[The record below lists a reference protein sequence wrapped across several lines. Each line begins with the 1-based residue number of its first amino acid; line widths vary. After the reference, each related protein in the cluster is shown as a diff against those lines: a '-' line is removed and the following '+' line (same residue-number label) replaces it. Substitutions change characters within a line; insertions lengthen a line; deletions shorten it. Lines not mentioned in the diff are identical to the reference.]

1 MDTFFIESR
10 DPLFGIIIF
19 FLLLFL
25 LSFISYVG
33 GRRKSV
39 LQHKAMERFLGT
51 FAQPSSEV
59 TMVSQIHNNA
69 TTNETW
75 LALAQGFEHQG
86 NFEKSIDIYHGLL
99 TKTKDTLVQ
108 KEVLL
113 KLGRSYFKAG
123 FLERARQSFLQV
135 LQHYP
140 RTPYALKH
148 LILIYEQLQQ
158 YDQALQVVESLV
170 EIEGE
175 TALREQLYLQTRHLL
190 ANPKRSIEEKSTFLL
205 TLYTQHAQLGYV
217 VFEYLFTYAPTLAWS
232 HFDHALAPRLA
243 DILWRL
249 PAERLDLDIIA
260 LNGFLRELFSA
271 KGSCN
276 LVHSSSVFEL
286 DVLIA
291 LQHARTTKATLQFEY
306 VCTECHQISF
316 LPFHRCPTC
325 HAIDSIEPLMSLTK
339 ERYEENNSFQ

>member
-25 LSFISYVG
+25 LSFMSYWW
-33 GRRKSV
+33 GRRKSIT
-39 LQHKAMERFLGT
+39 QHKAMERFLTT
-51 FAQPSSEV
+51 FTQPSTEA
-59 TMVSQIHNNA
+59 TIVSQIHENA

-75 LALAQGFEHQG
+75 LSLASGFEHQG
-86 NFEKSIDIYHGLL
+86 NFEKSTEIYHALL
-99 TKTKDTLVQ
+99 TKNNDTLVQ

-113 KLGRSYFKAG
+113 KLGHSYFKAG
-123 FLERARQSFLQV
+123 FLERSRQSFLQV
-135 LQHYP
+135 LQHHP
-140 RTPYALKH
+140 RTPYALEH
-148 LILIYEQLQQ
+148 LILIYEQLQH
-158 YDQALQVVESLV
+158 YDKALEVVESLI

-175 TALREQLYLQTRHLL
+175 RMVEKLYLQARNLL
-190 ANPKRSIEEKSTFLL
+190 TTPKLSIDEKATFLL
-205 TLYTQHAQLGYV
+205 SIYTQHAQLGYL
-217 VFEYLFTYAPTLAWS
+217 VFEYLFTHRPTLAWS
-232 HFDHALAPRLA
+232 HFDHALAPRLG

-249 PAERLDLDIIA
+249 PVESLDLDIIA

-271 KGSCN
+271 RGSCD
-276 LVHSSSVFEL
+276 LAQSSSVFEL

-291 LQHARTTKATLQFEY
+291 LQHTRTTKATLQFEY
-306 VCTECHQISF
+306 VCKECHQISF

-325 HAIDSIEPLMSLTK
+325 HAIDSIDTLMSLAK